1 MAIKDY
7 NNFDYNI
14 EQLEKPINLNITKQ
28 GNVMNS
34 DNFNSSLQSIQD
46 NLDILYEKTRYLEDS
61 IDYARTFLDQ
71 KIEAYSKRINTI
83 ISSIEDISAINKNMS
98 YLDFVVPFQENVV
111 DHKDR
116 NKNYKVKP
124 CMISGNDKVLT
135 LSNNAQEEYEIT
147 SISRSCTQ
155 VSYDSNLDEFSKG
168 NNNYR
173 AIYIEDKPLQ
183 SGVLETFTCYL
194 PHAVEVNYIKTK
206 AINSRIENIVLVYP
220 NGITETMED
229 NVTGINTES
238 RMITH
243 FNLNLRCTAYDTVT
257 YELDEEL
264 VNADNIWSSLNDYE
278 YALSVD
284 SETKLEVEALVSRTA
299 ISSTGQTT
307 KKTYKAAPENIMT
320 VTKYIYVFGIDK
332 IDVGLIDFNNDC
344 YFMSETIETGK
355 FNDGD
360 YLQLQVDDNCG
371 EFSSI
376 EYFIVDGDIEI
387 PILPVNE
394 QYVYNEKIF
403 PENDL
408 RFAIDDDLYAK
419 GVINIKKDGLVIN
432 TTLDDIKDSYDATY
446 CVSYQ
451 PVNDCYNYTPINDS
465 IRVKAIIRIFGET
478 VDTVPHIKSISI
490 KKYGGTTL
498 WTKLY

>member
-71 KIEAYSKRINTI
+71 KIEAYGKRINTI

-98 YLDFVVPFQENVV
+98 YLDFIVPFQENVV

-360 YLQLQVDDNCG
+360 YLQLQVDDNYG

>member
-71 KIEAYSKRINTI
+71 KIEAYGKRINTI

-173 AIYIEDKPLQ
+173 AIYIEDKPLK

-360 YLQLQVDDNCG
+360 YLQLQVDDNYG

>member
-14 EQLEKPINLNITKQ
+14 EQLEKPINLNITRQ